1 MMVEFPYDLILMAV
15 FGCAVGFIGG
25 YAGIA
30 GAPFLIFLL
39 SQFLGY
45 TQHAAQG
52 TVLAVMMGPMTL
64 FGVIALWDSFKP
76 HIKYAV
82 VGVITYAGFSYIGGT
97 IAYIFD
103 ESKLKLLF
111 GIVLIIISVRHF
123 LTRKKHQTLDG
134 KKPIIPLNLISISII
149 GVIVGIIG
157 GTFGIGAG
165 VLMVPV
171 FVGVFRIPKD
181 EARAI
186 TLAIL
191 LPPVSVGAVI
201 KYHGMGDVDWIATGV
216 IFLSFFLVNYF
227 GAKAAK
233 GHSTETFSLIFSI
246 ILFALGA
253 VIIFLSLNKIT
264 GWIGL

>member
-1 MMVEFPYDLILMAV
+1 MVEFPYNLILMAV
-15 FGCAVGFIGG
+15 FGGIVGFIGG

-39 SQFLGY
+39 AQFLGY

-52 TVLAVMMGPMTL
+52 TVLAVMMGPMSL
-64 FGVIALWDSFKP
+64 FGVIALWGSLKP
-76 HIKYAV
+76 YIKYAV
-82 VGVITYAGFSYIGGT
+82 AGVITYAVFSYIGGT
-97 IAYIFD
+97 IAYQFD
-103 ESKLKLLF
+103 ESNLKLLF

-123 LTRKKHQTLDG
+123 LTRKKHEALAD
-134 KKPIIPLNLISISII
+134 KKPIIPFNMISISII
-149 GVIVGIIG
+149 GAIVGIIG

-165 VLMVPV
+165 VMMVPV

-191 LPPVSVGAVI
+191 LPPVSVGAVV
-201 KYHGMGDVDWIATGV
+201 KYHGMGDVDWLAAGV
-216 IFLSFFLVNYF
+216 IFIGFFLINYF
-227 GAKAAK
+227 GAKSAK

-246 ILFALGA
+246 ILFTLGV
-253 VIIFLSLNKIT
+253 VIILLSMNIF
-264 GWIGL
+264 